1 VYLQNDHNKQVKK
14 NYHNPNSSSKTHQKR
29 IFSYTVRTPYNNNR
43 CTYADMSQFCHYIKF
58 AKVASSAA
66 YLHKPAHRT
75 KEPKAVEIFCLHV
88 WVCFHSH
95 TTSNWKPWPL
105 PEKCLSSKGRGSAL
119 RERGKAAPAS
129 LYCHGLAA
137 FTSRGEQPSKARK
150 AVLKTPGTPFWEPT
164 YLYYTTTVPQFI
176 KNIFPVFFKVASCN
190 VRFLVFFTHT
200 GSLGTVVW
208 HQDMI
213 FFFLIGKT

>member
-1 VYLQNDHNKQVKK
+1 
-14 NYHNPNSSSKTHQKR
+14 
-29 IFSYTVRTPYNNNR
+29 
-43 CTYADMSQFCHYIKF
+43 MSQFCHYIKF

-213 FFFLIGKT
+213 FFLNWSFSTILTWVGKTKKLNFEPRPKMRYLLSFMEKIGKAKWDWLCSHLAVI